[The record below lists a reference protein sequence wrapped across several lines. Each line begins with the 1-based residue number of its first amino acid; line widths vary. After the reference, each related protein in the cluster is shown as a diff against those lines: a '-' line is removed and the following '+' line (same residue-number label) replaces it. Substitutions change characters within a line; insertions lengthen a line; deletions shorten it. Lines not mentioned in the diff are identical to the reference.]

1 MAEEPVHIPGMDSD
15 ISHILERWD
24 YVPGQ
29 VVVRRFVG
37 KDGREKI
44 QLRVDLGL
52 LQMNVNGRPDGKRP
66 FGHPSLLEFHEAKL
80 KQHRARHDG
89 EDDRFC
95 LKAEECARLQM
106 EAIQYHH
113 RYICLLQLE
122 DFAAVLRDT
131 ARNLRVMDLVARYAE
146 SEDIAWSI
154 DQFRPQLLLI
164 DTRARATRSLKNKDY
179 PAAIQHVE
187 AGLERIRQFYHHH
200 ERTDL
205 IEHSA
210 ELRALEEWRDEL
222 NRDRPL
228 TPRERLELDL
238 REALKREDYETAA
251 RVRDALR
258 ELEALE

>member
-1 MAEEPVHIPGMDSD
+1 LRDEAVHILRVDSD
-15 ISHILERWD
+15 ISHILELWD

-80 KQHRARHDG
+80 KQHRAQHDG
-89 EDDRFC
+89 DDERFS
-95 LKAEECARLQM
+95 LKAEDCARLQM

-122 DFAAVLRDT
+122 DFAAALRDT
-131 ARNLRVMDLVARYAE
+131 ARNLRVLDFVARYAA
-146 SEDIAWSI
+146 SEDMAWSL

-164 DTRARATRSLKNKDY
+164 DTRARASRSLKNNDY
-179 PAAIQHVE
+179 PAAIHHVE
-187 AGLERIRQFYHHH
+187 AGLERIRQFYQDHG
-200 ERTDL
+200 RMDL
-205 IEHSA
+205 LEHRA
-210 ELRALEEWRDEL
+210 ELRALEEWRDDL

-228 TPRERLELDL
+228 TAREKLELDL
-238 REALKREDYETAA
+238 SEALKREDYETAA
-251 RVRDALR
+251 RVRDQLR